1 MIFKSIKHIKNN
13 RKRNELEAYRIL
25 SECESLADIINTTTD
40 EKEFYSSY
48 DNLIHNFEE
57 LISYKGFVSFTS
69 DPSSDLDEI
78 IKNKPYAIELFKKR
92 T

>member
-48 DNLIHNFEE
+48 D
-57 LISYKGFVSFTS
+57 
-69 DPSSDLDEI
+69 
-78 IKNKPYAIELFKKR
+78 KKR
-92 T
+92 MLQNLE